1 MTQEKTEG
9 LIAATF
15 TPMDVNGGLD
25 LDQIHPMV
33 EKLIADGIKGI
44 FICGSTGEGPSL
56 TSDERMLL
64 AEAFVKAVAK
74 RIKIF
79 VHVGHNSIAEAKVLA
94 AHAQKTGADYIS
106 ATPPCYFKINTV
118 PVLIDCLAEI
128 ASGAPDLPMYYYN
141 IPGLTGV
148 SLDMVEFLQ
157 QAERSLPSLAGIKY
171 TTPLIH
177 EYQACLNFKNKRF
190 DVLYGTD
197 EMLLSAIA
205 AGAKGYIGS
214 TYNFAAPLYLKMIN
228 AFKSGDMETAQRLQL
243 KSVKIV
249 RIINKYGGLPAQKV
263 IMRLKTID
271 CGPVRLPLKRLT
283 AEETKQLEHDL
294 LLSPIRAMD

>member
-1 MTQEKTEG
+1 MTQEKTKG

-25 LDQIHPMV
+25 LDRIHPMV

-64 AEAFVKAVAK
+64 AEAFVKAVAR

-79 VHVGHNSIAEAKVLA
+79 VHVGHNSIAEAKALA

-271 CGPVRLPLKRLT
+271 CGPVRLPLKHLT
-283 AEETKQLEHDL
+283 AEETMQLEHDL
-294 LLSPIRAMD
+294 LLSPIHAMD